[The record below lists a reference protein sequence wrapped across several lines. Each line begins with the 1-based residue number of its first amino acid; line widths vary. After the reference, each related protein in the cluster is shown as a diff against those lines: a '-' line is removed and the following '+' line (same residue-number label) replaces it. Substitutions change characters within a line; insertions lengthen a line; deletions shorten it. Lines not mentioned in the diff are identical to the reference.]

1 MNTEILDTLK
11 ARLDAHRPLASEVVK
26 NLRED
31 LSLRWTY
38 NSNAIEGN
46 TLTLQETKVVL
57 EGVTVGGKSIAEH
70 LEATNHAHAIGLV
83 YDLAEQGDSPS
94 VRALKEIHRLVLKG
108 IDDRNAG
115 GFRTVNVILSGAEH
129 VPPGFLNLQDEMG
142 RFMSWYK
149 DEGARLHVVERAA
162 RVHVDFVKIHPFADG
177 NGRTSRLLMNLELMK
192 GGFPP
197 VVFQTSERLA
207 YYEALE
213 AACVKSDYGLFLEM
227 TERLV
232 MGSFKPYW
240 FALGLSEEGL

>member
-1 MNTEILDTLK
+1 MNTEMLDTLK
-11 ARLDAHRPLASEVVK
+11 ARLDAHRPLAPEVVK

-31 LSLRWTY
+31 LALRWTY

-57 EGVTVGGKSIAEH
+57 EGITVGGKSIAEH
-70 LEATNHAHAIGLV
+70 LEAINHAQAINLV
-83 YDLAEQGDSPS
+83 YDLAEQGDSLS
-94 VRALKEIHRLVLKG
+94 VRAIKDIHSLVLKG

-115 GFRTVNVILSGAEH
+115 LFRTVNVTISGAEH
-129 VPPGFLNLQDEMG
+129 VPPDFLNLQDEMG
-142 RFMSWYK
+142 RFMASYK
-149 DEGARLHVVERAA
+149 GEGANLHVVERAA

-177 NGRTSRLLMNLELMK
+177 NGRTFRLLMNLELMK

-213 AACVKSDYGLFLEM
+213 GACVESDCDSFLEM

-232 MGSFKPYW
+232 VDSFKPYW